1 MQLKFVKM
9 HGLGNDFIV
18 LDHRPG
24 EALLASDQWR
34 ELADRHTGVG
44 FDQAL
49 LIEPPRSAGA
59 RASYRVINADG
70 SEVEQCGNG
79 VRCVARLLH
88 ERNPALGAEML
99 LDSGAGPV
107 RARILE
113 SGDVS
118 IDMGVPDFAPAALH
132 LDVPAEAQRYGLLVG
147 GTTVEFGAVSMGN
160 PHAVLTVADVDT
172 ASVATLGP
180 QLESHP
186 RFRERTNVGFM
197 QIVDDAHIRL
207 RVFERGVGETRAC
220 GTGACAAVAVGRR
233 HGRLGA
239 HVEVAL
245 PDGRLVIDWPGE
257 GQALWMT
264 GPAVESFRG
273 QVEIQKERN
282 KA

>member
-1 MQLKFVKM
+1 MLLNFVKM

-18 LDHRPG
+18 LDHRSG
-24 EALLASDQWR
+24 EPLLAAAQWR
-34 ELADRHTGVG
+34 ALADRHTGVG

-49 LIEPPRSAGA
+49 LIEAPRSAGA

-70 SEVEQCGNG
+70 GEVQQCGNG

-88 ERNPALGAEML
+88 GRDPALGADML

-113 SGDVS
+113 SGNVA
-118 IDMGVPDFAPAALH
+118 IDMGVPDFAPAAMNM
-132 LDVPAEAQRYGLLVG
+132 DVPAEALRYGLLVG
-147 GTTVEFGAVSMGN
+147 GVTVEFGAVSIGN
-160 PHAVLTVADVDT
+160 PHAVLTVTDVDS
-172 ASVATLGP
+172 APVATLGA

-245 PDGRLVIDWPGE
+245 PGGRLWIDWPGE
-257 GQALWMT
+257 GQSLWMT
-264 GPAVESFRG
+264 GPALESFRG
-273 QVEIQKERN
+273 QVEI
-282 KA
+282 